1 MSRIMVNGG
10 VVNPGIMG
18 AVSRPRLL
26 PALRVFTSAWGGSGG
41 APRLLAIAGW
51 DTYLTVTNILLFS
64 QNYLKIVF
72 EHEDAH

>member
-26 PALRVFTSAWGGSGG
+26 PALRVFTSHG
-41 APRLLAIAGW
+41 AGAEGHPGTGDRRLGHVPDCDQHTL
-51 DTYLTVTNILLFS
+51 ILIKLP
-64 QNYLKIVF
+64 KDCI
-72 EHEDAH
+72 